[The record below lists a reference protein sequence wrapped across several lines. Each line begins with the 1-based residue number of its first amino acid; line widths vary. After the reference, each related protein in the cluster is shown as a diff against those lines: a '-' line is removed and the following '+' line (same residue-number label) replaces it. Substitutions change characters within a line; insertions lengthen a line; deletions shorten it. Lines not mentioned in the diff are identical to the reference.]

1 MLVTV
6 GLFLIGLII
15 IIKGVDMFVDSA
27 VWVAEATGMPKMLI
41 GATIVSLATT
51 LPELFVS
58 SIAVLSGSTDMGV
71 GNAIGSVICN
81 TGLIMAISMM
91 ASGQALKGN
100 EFRNKGVL
108 MSISCLILLLLG
120 LDLNIGYFD
129 SFILIVILAFY
140 IWMNVA
146 EAKIGVQAN
155 RSRGASEKQSGWTG
169 KIAKFIIGCTFIVI
183 GAKLMVDNG
192 VKIAEFFNVP
202 ERIIGLTIIALGPSL
217 PELVTTVTAIAKREY
232 GMSVGNI
239 LGANVLNI
247 AMILPVCSLISK
259 GAMTIPVTQMGSR
272 AIPTLLYIDIPVA
285 ILLLSIVVVPGVLKK
300 RLSRW
305 QGYLC
310 LAIYLVYISFL
321 LLF

>member
-15 IIKGVDMFVDSA
+15 IIKGGDMFVDSA

-169 KIAKFIIGCTFIVI
+169 KIDVY
-183 GAKLMVDNG
+183 
-192 VKIAEFFNVP
+192 
-202 ERIIGLTIIALGPSL
+202 
-217 PELVTTVTAIAKREY
+217 KRQLWRR
-232 GMSVGNI
+232 S
-239 LGANVLNI
+239 
-247 AMILPVCSLISK
+247 
-259 GAMTIPVTQMGSR
+259 TQRYLRSSR
-272 AIPTLLYIDIPVA
+272 TN
-285 ILLLSIVVVPGVLKK
+285 
-300 RLSRW
+300 R
-305 QGYLC
+305 
-310 LAIYLVYISFL
+310 FL
-321 LLF
+321 LRT